1 MNGASNLRNGLFL
14 LLWLNYWKMSHKGYE
29 HRWIRL
35 VGTSRPTKWNPDP
48 WETLA
53 LELMYSIFWYIKKN
67 SIPGIY
73 SKARFRSLGYSEIWW
88 IWVFG
93 FGIPLISHLKTYLIL
108 VDLFL
113 NQHETVARSRP
124 SDSNSSGSSVS
135 QSNISS
141 SLNSSSSLPPPMAI
155 FRSLPRP
162 NKSKM
167 TTSDE
172 VKINAKTS
180 LEV

>member
-1 MNGASNLRNGLFL
+1 MENTDPEDLSFEIQDPVYIPPQNLFDFNG
-14 LLWLNYWKMSHKGYE
+14 
-29 HRWIRL
+29 
-35 VGTSRPTKWNPDP
+35 P
-48 WETLA
+48 
-53 LELMYSIFWYIKKN
+53 
-67 SIPGIY
+67 
-73 SKARFRSLGYSEIWW
+73 
-88 IWVFG
+88 
-93 FGIPLISHLKTYLIL
+93 
-108 VDLFL
+108 FL